1 MSKNLQRLLFG
12 KFCSLFASSLFTFVA
27 GLTVLR
33 ETSSGLQFAL
43 ILLAGTLPRI
53 LLSPVAGVLSDRW
66 NRKKIIVTTEASSA
80 LILAVFAGYATFFPV
95 HTIHYMIV
103 SALLTVL
110 STFLSVTLMSSLTR
124 LLDDVELQRGNSLIS
139 SISSLSSIVAPM
151 LAGFLLAFAP
161 IHLFS
166 LLPLSLFSLA
176 ALWNIQLTFRV
187 IPSAREESS
196 SSLLSDFQSGYR
208 YLFKQR
214 VLTTLILMALVLNF
228 FFIALEV
235 IYPIILLNRLEL
247 TAFQFGTIEA
257 ALGAG
262 LLLSSL
268 MLALPRFTIKRPL
281 MTLFQSIALVGML
294 FLSPLLPLLD
304 IVPSNWTFGYFLI
317 FSFMV
322 GFIILR
328 ANIPIQLLVQRQTD
342 SAYLGRVMGV
352 MESLAMGIIPL
363 GMLLFGFLSD
373 HVSLTLILGISSFGL
388 LVTVSIGFFHLRH
401 DVQAER
407 SEETP
412 SLETEKNAHLSE
424 LR

>member
-1 MSKNLQRLLFG
+1 MMSKNLQRLLFG
-12 KFCSLFASSLFTFVA
+12 KFCSLFAASLFTFVA

-43 ILLAGTLPRI
+43 VLLAGTLPRI

-80 LILAVFAGYATFFPV
+80 FILTVFASYATFFPV

-103 SALLTVL
+103 SALLTAL

-124 LLDDVELQRGNSLIS
+124 LIDDAELQRGNSLIS

-161 IHLFS
+161 IHLFT

-176 ALWNIQLTFRV
+176 ALWNMRLTFRV
-187 IPSAREESS
+187 IPSVSEESS
-196 SSLLSDFQSGYR
+196 PSLWADFQSGYR

-235 IYPIILLNRLEL
+235 IYPIILLDHLKF

-257 ALGAG
+257 ALGVG

-304 IVPSNWTFGYFLI
+304 IVPSNWIFGYFLI
-317 FSFMV
+317 FSFTV

-342 SAYLGRVMGV
+342 PVYLGRVMGV

-388 LVTVSIGFFHLRH
+388 LVTVGIGFFHLRH
-401 DVQAER
+401 DIKMER
-407 SEETP
+407 LPENQ
-412 SLETEKNAHLSE
+412 LETEKTSTPAS
-424 LR
+424 

>member
-12 KFCSLFASSLFTFVA
+12 KFCSLFAASLFTFVA

-43 ILLAGTLPRI
+43 VLLAGTLPRI

-80 LILAVFAGYATFFPV
+80 FILAVFAGYATFFPV
-95 HTIHYMIV
+95 QTMHYMIV
-103 SALLTVL
+103 SALLTAL

-124 LLDDVELQRGNSLIS
+124 LLDDAELQRGNSLIS

-161 IHLFS
+161 IHLFTF
-166 LLPLSLFSLA
+166 LPFSLFSLA
-176 ALWNIQLTFRV
+176 ALWNMRLTFRV
-187 IPSAREESS
+187 IPSAGEESS
-196 SSLLSDFQSGYR
+196 PSFWTDFQSGYR

-235 IYPIILLNRLEL
+235 IYPIILLDRLTF

-257 ALGAG
+257 ALGTG

-281 MTLFQSIALVGML
+281 VTLFQSIALVGML
-294 FLSPLLPLLD
+294 FLSPVLPLLD
-304 IVPSNWTFGYFLI
+304 LIPSNWTFGYFFV
-317 FSFMV
+317 FSFIV
-322 GFIILR
+322 GFILLR
-328 ANIPIQLLVQRQTD
+328 ANIPIQLLIQRQTD
-342 SAYLGRVMGV
+342 PAYLGRVIGV

-401 DVQAER
+401 DIKMER
-407 SEETP
+407 LPENQ
-412 SLETEKNAHLSE
+412 LETEKTSTSAS
-424 LR
+424 

>member
-1 MSKNLQRLLFG
+1 MMSKNLQRLLFG
-12 KFCSLFASSLFTFVA
+12 KFCSLFAASLFTFVA

-43 ILLAGTLPRI
+43 VLLAGTLPRI

-66 NRKKIIVTTEASSA
+66 NRKKIIVTTEVSSA
-80 LILAVFAGYATFFPV
+80 FILAIFAGYATFFPV
-95 HTIHYMIV
+95 HTMHYMIV
-103 SALLTVL
+103 SALLTAL

-124 LLDDVELQRGNSLIS
+124 LLDDAELQRGNSLIS

-161 IHLFS
+161 IHLFT
-166 LLPLSLFSLA
+166 LLPLSLFSFA
-176 ALWNIQLTFRV
+176 ALWNMRLTFRV
-187 IPSAREESS
+187 IPFAREESS
-196 SSLLSDFQSGYR
+196 PSLWTDFQSGYR

-235 IYPIILLNRLEL
+235 IYPIILLDHLKF
-247 TAFQFGTIEA
+247 TPFQFGTIEA

-317 FSFMV
+317 FSFTV

-328 ANIPIQLLVQRQTD
+328 SNIPIQLLVQRQTD
-342 SAYLGRVMGV
+342 PAYLGRVMGV

-401 DVQAER
+401 DVRAER
-407 SEETP
+407 SEELT
-412 SLETEKNAHLSE
+412 SLETKKTSTSAN
-424 LR
+424 

>member
-1 MSKNLQRLLFG
+1 MMSKNLQRLLFG
-12 KFCSLFASSLFTFVA
+12 KFCSLFAASLFTFVA

-43 ILLAGTLPRI
+43 VLLAGTLPRI

-80 LILAVFAGYATFFPV
+80 FILALFAGYAVFFPV
-95 HTIHYMIV
+95 HTIHYMII

-124 LLDDVELQRGNSLIS
+124 LLDDAELQRGNSLIS

-161 IHLFS
+161 IHLFA
-166 LLPLSLFSLA
+166 LLPLTLFTLA
-176 ALWNIQLTFRV
+176 AIWNASLTFRT

-196 SSLLSDFQSGYR
+196 PSFWTDFQSGYS

-235 IYPIILLNRLEL
+235 IYPIILLDRLSF

-281 MTLFQSIALVGML
+281 MTLFQSVALVGVL
-294 FLSPLLPLLD
+294 FLSPLLPLLG
-304 IVPSNWTFGYFLI
+304 IVPSNWTFGYFLL
-317 FSFMV
+317 FSFAV

-328 ANIPIQLLVQRQTD
+328 SNIPIQLLVQRQTD
-342 SAYLGRVMGV
+342 PAYLGRVIGV
-352 MESLAMGIIPL
+352 LESLAMGITPI
-363 GMLLFGFLSD
+363 GMLLFGLLSD
-373 HVSLTLILGISSFGL
+373 YISLNLILGISSIGL
-388 LVTVSIGFFHLRH
+388 LVTVGIGFFHLRH
-401 DVQAER
+401 DVRAER
-407 SEETP
+407 LTKDQIPEPKET
-412 SLETEKNAHLSE
+412 STSAS
-424 LR
+424 

>member
-12 KFCSLFASSLFTFVA
+12 KFCSLFAASLFTFIA

-43 ILLAGTLPRI
+43 VLLAGTLPRI

-80 LILAVFAGYATFFPV
+80 FILTVFASYATFFPV

-103 SALLTVL
+103 SALLTAL

-124 LLDDVELQRGNSLIS
+124 LIDDAELQRGNSLIS

-161 IHLFS
+161 IHLFA
-166 LLPLSLFSLA
+166 LLPLTLFALA
-176 ALWNIQLTFRV
+176 AIWNASLTFRI

-196 SSLLSDFQSGYR
+196 PSFWTDFQSGYS

-235 IYPIILLNRLEL
+235 IYPIILLDRLSF

-268 MLALPRFTIKRPL
+268 MLALPSFTIKRPL

-294 FLSPLLPLLD
+294 FLSPVLPLLD
-304 IVPSNWTFGYFLI
+304 VIPSNWIFGYFFV
-317 FSFMV
+317 FSFIV
-322 GFIILR
+322 GFILLR

-342 SAYLGRVMGV
+342 PAYLGRVIGV

-373 HVSLTLILGISSFGL
+373 YVSLTLILAISSFGL
-388 LVTVSIGFFHLRH
+388 LVTVGVGFFHLRH
-401 DVQAER
+401 DVRTEGFTKASLPGHEKT
-407 SEETP
+407 STP
-412 SLETEKNAHLSE
+412 AS
-424 LR
+424 

>member
-1 MSKNLQRLLFG
+1 MMSKNLQRLLFG
-12 KFCSLFASSLFTFVA
+12 KFCSLFAASLFTFVA

-43 ILLAGTLPRI
+43 VLLAGILPRI

-80 LILAVFAGYATFFPV
+80 FILAVFAGYATFFPV
-95 HTIHYMIV
+95 QTMHYMIV
-103 SALLTVL
+103 SALLTAL

-124 LLDDVELQRGNSLIS
+124 LLDDAELQRGNSLIS

-161 IHLFS
+161 IHLFTF
-166 LLPLSLFSLA
+166 LPFSLFSLA
-176 ALWNIQLTFRV
+176 ALWNMRLTFRV
-187 IPSAREESS
+187 IPSAGEESS
-196 SSLLSDFQSGYR
+196 PSFWTDFQSSYR

-214 VLTTLILMALVLNF
+214 VLMTLILMALVLNF

-235 IYPIILLNRLEL
+235 IYPIILLDRLTF

-257 ALGAG
+257 ALGTG

-281 MTLFQSIALVGML
+281 VTLFQSIALVGML
-294 FLSPLLPLLD
+294 FLSPVLPLLD
-304 IVPSNWTFGYFLI
+304 LIPSNWTFGYFFV
-317 FSFMV
+317 FSFIV
-322 GFIILR
+322 GFILLR
-328 ANIPIQLLVQRQTD
+328 ANIPIQLLIQRQTD
-342 SAYLGRVMGV
+342 PAYLGRVIGV

-401 DVQAER
+401 DIKMER
-407 SEETP
+407 LPENQ
-412 SLETEKNAHLSE
+412 LETEKTSTSAS
-424 LR
+424 

>member
-1 MSKNLQRLLFG
+1 M
-12 KFCSLFASSLFTFVA
+12 FAASLFTFVA

-43 ILLAGTLPRI
+43 VLLAGTLPRI

-80 LILAVFAGYATFFPV
+80 FILAVFAGYATFFPV
-95 HTIHYMIV
+95 QTMHYMIV
-103 SALLTVL
+103 SALLTAL

-124 LLDDVELQRGNSLIS
+124 LLDDAELQRGNSLIS

-161 IHLFS
+161 IHLFT
-166 LLPLSLFSLA
+166 LLPFSLFSLA
-176 ALWNIQLTFRV
+176 ALWNMRLTFRV
-187 IPSAREESS
+187 IPSAGEESS
-196 SSLLSDFQSGYR
+196 PSFWTDFQSGYR

-235 IYPIILLNRLEL
+235 IYPIILLDRLTF

-294 FLSPLLPLLD
+294 FLSP
-304 IVPSNWTFGYFLI
+304 
-317 FSFMV
+317 
-322 GFIILR
+322 
-328 ANIPIQLLVQRQTD
+328 A
-342 SAYLGRVMGV
+342 
-352 MESLAMGIIPL
+352 
-363 GMLLFGFLSD
+363 
-373 HVSLTLILGISSFGL
+373 
-388 LVTVSIGFFHLRH
+388 VTVTRRRSIKLDVRLFFRFLFHRRIYPPPGKHSDSTPRPASNRPCLLRTGH
-401 DVQAER
+401 RCHGITCDGHHSTRYVVIR
-407 SEETP
+407 
-412 SLETEKNAHLSE
+412 LLK
-424 LR
+424 